1 MNQVIIVAED
11 NKTAYKSSFDVK
23 DKNGEILGAV
33 CVAPSKEI
41 GKRDILLMDE
51 KTGTQSVRST
61 TELINMLSKKNVSF
75 EERKQVL
82 DFLAERLR
90 FLEKDLAINTL
101 KTLKEETKKKK

>member
-1 MNQVIIVAED
+1 MADYI
-11 NKTAYKSSFDVK
+11 KPTYTSSLDVK
-23 DKNGEILGAV
+23 DKNGDILGAV

-75 EERKQVL
+75 EDRKLVL

-90 FLEKDLAINTL
+90 VLEQELAFNTL
-101 KTLKEETKKKK
+101 KTLKEAEIKK

>member
-1 MNQVIIVAED
+1 MAD
-11 NKTAYKSSFDVK
+11 YNKLTYTSSLDVK
-23 DKNGEILGAV
+23 DKNGDILGAV

-75 EERKQVL
+75 EDRKLVL

-90 FLEKDLAINTL
+90 VLEQELAFNTL
-101 KTLKEETKKKK
+101 KSLKEAESKK

>member
-1 MNQVIIVAED
+1 MAD
-11 NKTAYKSSFDVK
+11 PNKSIYTSSLDVK
-23 DKNGEILGAV
+23 DKNGDILGAV
-33 CVAPSKEI
+33 CVSPSKEI

-75 EERKQVL
+75 EDRKIVL

-90 FLEKDLAINTL
+90 VLEQELAFNTL
-101 KTLKEETKKKK
+101 KTLKEAENKK

>member
-1 MNQVIIVAED
+1 MVD
-11 NKTAYKSSFDVK
+11 LNKPIYTSSLDVK
-23 DKNGEILGAV
+23 DKNGDILGAV

-75 EERKQVL
+75 EDRKIVL

-90 FLEKDLAINTL
+90 VLEQELAFNTL
-101 KTLKEETKKKK
+101 KTLKEAENKK